1 MCLLRGEV
9 LKKAGLLL
17 VGISLTS
24 CNNLPGDG
32 PLASDV
38 LEQSKQSV
46 ARPSPGQN
54 VVFDIVDIDVS
65 SATLI
70 SKFDGRLL
78 QSRFGVGGG
87 VKRPV
92 IGVGDQLKIT
102 IFEAGSD
109 GLFSTADSKQTSL
122 EIVVQP
128 DGKAAIPYAGLV
140 SFAGKTLEQAR
151 QTVLGSLKSKAVEP
165 DVLISSAS
173 TASRNVTVSGA
184 VKSPAVVPLNLVPET
199 IMEVLAK
206 AGGPTAQPYE
216 SYVTLTR
223 GSETATVLLKTLV
236 QNPRENVFVQPG
248 DQVFVT
254 REPRTFTVLG
264 AVKSNNRIEF
274 GANDINLL
282 EAVALAGGGS
292 AETSDMKGYFVFRYE
307 EPDIIM
313 DLLGRPRFAELTQKG
328 MRPDKLGRY
337 PIVYRF
343 DMTKAGSM
351 LVGQNFDVK
360 TRDVIYASRHPSVD
374 FSRFMSIV
382 GQPIGIVAGG
392 AGIYNNFNR

>member
-1 MCLLRGEV
+1 MYGEIV
-9 LKKAGLLL
+9 KKAGLLL
-17 VGISLTS
+17 VGLGLTS

-38 LEQSKQSV
+38 LEQSKQSMTRTS
-46 ARPSPGQN
+46 AGQN
-54 VVFDIVDIDVS
+54 VVFDVIDIDVN

-70 SKFDGRLL
+70 SKFDGKLL
-78 QSRFGVGGG
+78 QSRFGIGGG

-92 IGVGDQLKIT
+92 IGIGDQLKIT
-102 IFEAGSD
+102 IFEAGSN
-109 GLFSTADSKQTSL
+109 GLFSTGDSKQTTL
-122 EIVVQP
+122 DIVVQP
-128 DGKAAIPYAGLV
+128 DGKAAIPYVGLV
-140 SFAGKTLEQAR
+140 TFSGKTLEQAR
-151 QTVLGSLKSKAVEP
+151 QTILTALASKAVEP
-165 DVLISSAS
+165 DVIINTTS

-184 VKSPAVVPLNLVPET
+184 VKSPAVVPLNLVPES

-223 GSETATVLLKTLV
+223 QSKTGTVLLKTLV
-236 QNPRENVFVQPG
+236 QNPQENVYVQPG

-264 AVKSNNRIEF
+264 SVKANNRLEF
-274 GANDINLL
+274 GANDLNLL

-292 AETSDMKGYFVFRYE
+292 AGTSDMKGYFVFRYE
-307 EPDIIM
+307 EPDIII
-313 DLLGRPRFAELTQKG
+313 DLVGQQKFNDLIDRG
-328 MRPDKLGRY
+328 MRPDKFGRY

-343 DMTKAGSM
+343 DMTRAGSM

-360 TRDVIYASRHPSVD
+360 ARDVIYASRHPSID
-374 FSRFMSIV
+374 FTRFVTII
-382 GQPIGIVAGG
+382 GQPISIVSGG
-392 AGIYNNFNR
+392 AGIYNNFND

>member
-1 MCLLRGEV
+1 MYGEIV
-9 LKKAGLLL
+9 KKAGLLL
-17 VGISLTS
+17 VGLGLTS

-38 LEQSKQSV
+38 LEQSKQSMTRTP
-46 ARPSPGQN
+46 AGQN
-54 VVFDIVDIDVS
+54 VVFDVIDIDVN

-70 SKFDGRLL
+70 SKFDGKLL
-78 QSRFGVGGG
+78 QSRFGIGGG

-92 IGVGDQLKIT
+92 IGIGDQLKIT
-102 IFEAGSD
+102 IFEAGSN
-109 GLFSTADSKQTSL
+109 GLFSTGDSKQTTL
-122 EIVVQP
+122 DIVVQP
-128 DGKAAIPYAGLV
+128 DGKAAIPYVGLV
-140 SFAGKTLEQAR
+140 TFSGKTLEQAR
-151 QTVLGSLKSKAVEP
+151 QTILTALASKAVEP
-165 DVLISSAS
+165 DVIINTTS

-184 VKSPAVVPLNLVPET
+184 VKSPAVVPLNLVPES

-223 GSETATVLLKTLV
+223 QSKTGTVLLKTLV
-236 QNPRENVFVQPG
+236 QNPQENVYVQPG

-264 AVKSNNRIEF
+264 SVKANNRLEF
-274 GANDINLL
+274 GANDLNLL

-292 AETSDMKGYFVFRYE
+292 AGTSDMKGYFVFRYE
-307 EPDIIM
+307 EPDIII
-313 DLLGRPRFAELTQKG
+313 DLVGQQKFNDLIHRG
-328 MRPDKLGRY
+328 MRPDKFGRY

-343 DMTKAGSM
+343 DMTRAGSM

-360 TRDVIYASRHPSVD
+360 ARDVIYASRHPSID
-374 FSRFMSIV
+374 FTRFVTII
-382 GQPIGIVAGG
+382 GQPISIVSGG
-392 AGIYNNFNR
+392 AGIYNNFND